1 MVIFGGVNKAST
13 SAHKEKKV
21 VMRVVMLVRVVMRGV
36 VVLVLV

>member
-13 SAHKEKKV
+13 SGRKEKEV
-21 VMRVVMLVRVVMRGV
+21 VMRVVMAVRVVMRVV